1 MSLKGSIKVNVV
13 SEDPKPRSVSMP
25 MPSRGVVRSSSI
37 MSARTLEESL
47 KGASARQRRRD
58 LSVSFSAVEIREFE
72 IQIGDNPSVSS
83 GPPLTI
89 AWDHFNEAK
98 VDIDT
103 YEANCP
109 QRRDRNQILL
119 PYKERWR
126 RLAEEANMTEDEIFE
141 ETKKVNV
148 ARRKRAETIS
158 NLDGAQWEER
168 LEKAQRWLQNIRNRK
183 AKQDEQRMIRMSIEM
198 DRMERENVRLAIS
211 PCQ

>member
-1 MSLKGSIKVNVV
+1 M
-13 SEDPKPRSVSMP
+13 
-25 MPSRGVVRSSSI
+25 
-37 MSARTLEESL
+37 
-47 KGASARQRRRD
+47 
-58 LSVSFSAVEIREFE
+58 RELYLLFHFCLYLLHLACF
-72 IQIGDNPSVSS
+72 ILLSVSS

>member
-1 MSLKGSIKVNVV
+1 
-13 SEDPKPRSVSMP
+13 
-25 MPSRGVVRSSSI
+25 
-37 MSARTLEESL
+37 
-47 KGASARQRRRD
+47 
-58 LSVSFSAVEIREFE
+58 
-72 IQIGDNPSVSS
+72 
-83 GPPLTI
+83 
-89 AWDHFNEAK
+89 
-98 VDIDT
+98 
-103 YEANCP
+103 
-109 QRRDRNQILL
+109 
-119 PYKERWR
+119 
-126 RLAEEANMTEDEIFE
+126 MTEDEIFE